1 MSNVEMKPIYFD
13 REQRPVRKKERI
25 ENVFDCFSGIRVW
38 LEKRVKKIADLHWK
52 INFQKAA
59 KKENVTKYIVA
70 YIFDK
75 IWFNVKS
82 YNWSRYLGS

>member
-38 LEKRVKKIADLHWK
+38 FKKKFVDLLWK
-52 INFQKAA
+52 INFQKTA
-59 KKENVTKYIVA
+59 KEREC
-70 YIFDK
+70 DK
-75 IWFNVKS
+75 IPSSLSLIK
-82 YNWSRYLGS
+82 YDLT

>member
-38 LEKRVKKIADLHWK
+38 IEKRVKKNCGSSL
-52 INFQKAA
+52 
-59 KKENVTKYIVA
+59 ENQFPK
-70 YIFDK
+70 
-75 IWFNVKS
+75 
-82 YNWSRYLGS
+82 GC

>member
-38 LEKRVKKIADLHWK
+38 LEKRVKKIVDLHWK

-59 KKENVTKYIVA
+59 KEREC
-70 YIFDK
+70 DK
-75 IWFNVKS
+75 IPSSLSLIKYDLTQNPTIEVG
-82 YNWSRYLGS
+82 R

>member
-38 LEKRVKKIADLHWK
+38 LEKRVKKIVDLHWK

-59 KKENVTKYIVA
+59 KERGC
-70 YIFDK
+70 DK
-75 IWFNVKS
+75 IPSSLSLIKYDLTQNPTIEVG
-82 YNWSRYLGS
+82 R

>member
-38 LEKRVKKIADLHWK
+38 LEKRVKKIVDLLWK

-59 KKENVTKYIVA
+59 KEREC
-70 YIFDK
+70 DK
-75 IWFNVKS
+75 IPS
-82 YNWSRYLGS
+82 SLYLW

>member
-38 LEKRVKKIADLHWK
+38 FKKKCRVKKFVDLLWK

-59 KKENVTKYIVA
+59 KESEC
-70 YIFDK
+70 DK
-75 IWFNVKS
+75 IPS
-82 YNWSRYLGS
+82 SLYLW

>member
-38 LEKRVKKIADLHWK
+38 FKKKCRVKKCMVLLWK
-52 INFQKAA
+52 INLQKAA
-59 KKENVTKYIVA
+59 KEREC
-70 YIFDK
+70 DK
-75 IWFNVKS
+75 IPSSLSLIK
-82 YNWSRYLGS
+82 YDLT